1 MNDKYLILLKQI
13 AANTQLLAQQAIEIE
28 QKQDNGKGADVANI
42 MLQDFKNLS
51 DKLEITPEELNKSDY
66 SKLLVGVLIII
77 NHIKDLIIVQQ
88 KTIDNYNQTIVPKLQ
103 EIIDTAKTDEEVKE
117 LSQKLFKI

>member
-1 MNDKYLILLKQI
+1 MNDKYLVLLKQI